1 MKVNVQLEFL
11 ENFPPDMVREFME
24 GLELL
29 TEKGYGKLEISIN
42 DGKVTMVTPM
52 YHARVEITR

>member
-1 MKVNVQLEFL
+1 MKVNVELEFL
-11 ENFPPDMVREFME
+11 DHFPPDMVKEFIE

-29 TEKGYGKLEISIN
+29 TEKGCGKLEISIN

-52 YHARVEITR
+52 YHARVEVTR